1 MIVCSYFLGVNQKNE
16 SSLLFVAP
24 SPQTSMSGASKRLRQ
39 LFLEQVRS
47 PMHQNLIKF
56 ALLDALQEDAS
67 RCQSLIQ
74 IPIQSLHTKVRE
86 MLIRLSRSKV

>member
-1 MIVCSYFLGVNQKNE
+1 MFFFSWSKQKNE

-24 SPQTSMSGASKRLRQ
+24 SPQTSMSGASKRLKQ

-74 IPIQSLHTKVRE
+74 IYPFPSNPKSTYKSAGNVDPPE
-86 MLIRLSRSKV
+86 